1 MSYQSLIDDAIA
13 RARVKVASGH
23 PHATD
28 KLASAPIAGG
38 DVLAEAEKL
47 ANALE
52 YLAMATADDGTAV
65 GAARAEMVR
74 DFFKTAAEADK
85 KKAVA
90 QPLVTETMTSG
101 TQKVAPQTGKAKLA
115 PQGLVSG
122 DSPKQTTAPDGAM
135 SRNALEQTPSASPTK
150 AASLYDMLMGAR
162 MAKIAAESGAASPRQ
177 MDAEQAPPAH
187 PKAQE
192 GGHAQGPLS
201 SSERIVAAKRRELH
215 APSRSRLSEIFA
227 HSGDTAQS
235 MESAAGTFPLAA
247 AKGGMKVA
255 SLAAAMQKEAKDEAE
270 QPGYL
275 DRQQAV
281 MRAMRAGD
289 KGIDQFLANDELVGQ
304 RMKGQMFGGLK
315 GLGVGA
321 LAGLAAGA
329 ALKHPGKGAVAGGA
343 LGGLVGE
350 IHGGYKA
357 DRDHLAK
364 KGIKLKYLGLDSE
377 LSPEA
382 IKKYHHMQ
390 GEKKAS
396 VVEMAARLQ
405 KEAADAAP
413 GAFSTPIKSELAQ
426 KNIDAATEY
435 AQRGAG
441 HIGDF
446 LKTKGGR
453 NTALGALGVGGVAA
467 GTLYARKK
475 LKDMKQGSR
484 ERRMRELSQGY

>member
-13 RARVKVASGH
+13 RARMKVASGH

-52 YLAMATADDGTAV
+52 YLAMATADDGTAM
-65 GAARAEMVR
+65 GAARVEMVR

-177 MDAEQAPPAH
+177 MDSTQPPPAH
-187 PKAQE
+187 PKGQE

-255 SLAAAMQKEAKDEAE
+255 ASPAQVAKAMAAAKKEEEKEEAKKDE
-270 QPGYL
+270 
-275 DRQQAV
+275 
-281 MRAMRAGD
+281 
-289 KGIDQFLANDELVGQ
+289 
-304 RMKGQMFGGLK
+304 
-315 GLGVGA
+315 
-321 LAGLAAGA
+321 
-329 ALKHPGKGAVAGGA
+329 
-343 LGGLVGE
+343 
-350 IHGGYKA
+350 KA
-357 DRDHLAK
+357 
-364 KGIKLKYLGLDSE
+364 
-377 LSPEA
+377 
-382 IKKYHHMQ
+382 
-390 GEKKAS
+390 EKKAS
-396 VVEMAARLQ
+396 VVQLAARLQ

-426 KNIDAATEY
+426 KNIDAATGY

-441 HIGDF
+441 HVGDF

-453 NTALGALGVGGVAA
+453 NVALGALGVGGVAA

>member
-1 MSYQSLIDDAIA
+1 MSYQSLIDDAIS

-28 KLASAPIAGG
+28 KLASAPVEGG
-38 DVLAEAEKL
+38 NILAEAEKL

-52 YLAMATADDGTAV
+52 YLALATADDGTAT

-74 DFFKTAAEADK
+74 DFFKSAADADK
-85 KKAVA
+85 KKTVA
-90 QPLVTETMTSG
+90 QPLVTETSTSG

-177 MDAEQAPPAH
+177 MDADQPPPAQQ
-187 PKAQE
+187 KGQE

-201 SSERIVAAKRRELH
+201 SSEKIVAAKRRELH
-215 APSRSRLSEIFA
+215 APTRNRLSEIFA
-227 HSGDTAQS
+227 HAGDTAQS
-235 MESAAGTFPLAA
+235 MESAAGTFPLAS

-255 SLAAAMQKEAKDEAE
+255 SLAAAMQKEAKEEAE
-270 QPGYL
+270 QPGYI

-289 KGIDQFLANDELVGQ
+289 KGVHQFLANDELIGQ
-304 RMKGQMFGGLK
+304 RVKGQMFGSLK
-315 GLGVGA
+315 GLGIGT

-329 ALKHPGKGAVAGGA
+329 AMKHPVEGAVTGGA
-343 LGGLVGE
+343 LGGLVGQ

-357 DRDHLAK
+357 DKEHLAK

-382 IKKYHHMQ
+382 IERYHHMR

-396 VVEMAARLQ
+396 VVHVAARMQ
-405 KEAADAAP
+405 KEAGTA
-413 GAFSTPIKSELAQ
+413 SS
-426 KNIDAATEY
+426 
-435 AQRGAG
+435 
-441 HIGDF
+441 DF
-446 LKTKGGR
+446 LGGNVATKNASVAQTVGDALKGPHGGKVL
-453 NTALGALGVGGVAA
+453 AGGVAA
-467 GTLYARKK
+467 TGAGTLYLRRKF
-475 LKDMKQGSR
+475 KDMKEG
-484 ERRMRELSQGY
+484 ERNRMMREMGGGY

>member
-13 RARVKVASGH
+13 RARVKVASAH

-28 KLASAPIAGG
+28 KLASAPVQGG
-38 DVLAEAEKL
+38 EVLAEAEKL

-52 YLAMATADDGTAV
+52 YLAMATADDGTAM

-122 DSPKQTTAPDGAM
+122 DAPKQTTAPDGAM

-150 AASLYDMLMGAR
+150 AASLYDMLMDAR

-255 SLAAAMQKEAKDEAE
+255 ASPAQIAKAMAEEKADKKEEKESKKEEKAEKKASIVHLAARMQKEAAKGEEEYDSKADARRAALAATLGSAV
-270 QPGYL
+270 PLPLPTGPAAAYL
-275 DRQQAV
+275 ASERHKGAATAGSLAGGLGGGIV
-281 MRAMRAGD
+281 GRIGGHVVGGPIGSLIGSAAGNIAGSGLGAYGAHRMAAGD
-289 KGIDQFLANDELVGQ
+289 KEAGTVPDNFLGGKHASVADTVGDA
-304 RMKGQMFGGLK
+304 LK
-315 GLGVGA
+315 GPHGNKL
-321 LAGLAAGA
+321 LAAGIV
-329 ALKHPGKGAVAGGA
+329 GT
-343 LGGLVGE
+343 GGLT
-350 IHGGYKA
+350 
-357 DRDHLAK
+357 L
-364 KGIKLKYLGLDSE
+364 LGRQ
-377 LSPEA
+377 A
-382 IKKYHHMQ
+382 
-390 GEKKAS
+390 
-396 VVEMAARLQ
+396 LQ
-405 KEAADAAP
+405 
-413 GAFSTPIKSELAQ
+413 
-426 KNIDAATEY
+426 
-435 AQRGAG
+435 
-441 HIGDF
+441 
-446 LKTKGGR
+446 
-453 NTALGALGVGGVAA
+453 
-467 GTLYARKK
+467 
-475 LKDMKQGSR
+475 DMKTGRQQRKLQQLHGA
-484 ERRMRELSQGY
+484 Y